1 MQITAAMV
9 KELRERTGSG
19 MMECKKA
26 LQEAGG
32 DIDTAIENM
41 RKSGLAKA
49 DKKAGRVAAEG
60 RIAIKISD
68 DGKTAAI
75 VEVNCETDF
84 VSGGDD
90 FLDFVN
96 AVAVAALENKPESVE
111 ALVSLTIDGGQSI
124 EERRKEMVSRIGENI
139 QVRRF
144 EIMSADNAAFGS
156 YLHGTRIG
164 VLIGMENGKDEL
176 IKDVAMH
183 IAASKPTCVTEDQ
196 VPPEVSCDPSVN
208 PHGNRNPRAPG
219 NGGQGQN
226 QDGFYQLNAYD
237 PTLLCEVTL
246 EVFDGDGYVFAGILP
261 GDVIKYTQDD
271 SIPQEQKKM
280 GSGRGQAGAVAWHL
294 IGHGDLSF
302 TATDTSGNTSAAA
315 VCLVPPPP
323 K

>member
-26 LQEAGG
+26 LQEADG
-32 DIDTAIENM
+32 DIDIAIENM

-60 RIAIKISD
+60 RIAINISD
-68 DGKTAAI
+68 DGKTAVI

-90 FLDFVN
+90 FMAFVN
-96 AVAVAALENKPESVE
+96 EVAAATLENTPDSVE
-111 ALVSLTIDGGQSI
+111 ALLELSIDGSQSI
-124 EERRKEMVSRIGENI
+124 EEKRKAMVSKIGENI

-144 EIMSADNAAFGS
+144 EIMNAGAGSFGS

-164 VLIGMENGKDEL
+164 VLLEMENGKEDL

-196 VPPEVSCDPSVN
+196 VPAELLEKEREILIAQAQDSGKPQDIIEKMVEGRIRKYLAEITLVGQPFVKDPDKTVGALLKDKGANVTGFVRYEVGEGIEKKQENFADEVMAQVN
-208 PHGNRNPRAPG
+208 A
-219 NGGQGQN
+219 
-226 QDGFYQLNAYD
+226 
-237 PTLLCEVTL
+237 
-246 EVFDGDGYVFAGILP
+246 
-261 GDVIKYTQDD
+261 
-271 SIPQEQKKM
+271 S
-280 GSGRGQAGAVAWHL
+280 
-294 IGHGDLSF
+294 
-302 TATDTSGNTSAAA
+302 
-315 VCLVPPPP
+315 
-323 K
+323 